1 MQLKKLQLLGFK
13 TFADK
18 TEIAIDQGLTAIVGP
33 NGSGKSNIVDALLWV
48 LGEQNPRLMR
58 GSSAQDVIFAGTD
71 KRRPLGMA
79 EVKLTVDNSDR
90 SLPIDFA
97 EVTITR
103 RVYRSG
109 ESQYLL
115 NNAQCRLKDI
125 VELFLDTGVGKGAY
139 SFVSQSE
146 IDAVLSARPEDRRE
160 LFEEAAGIKK
170 YRVKKREALKK
181 LESAEANLLR
191 VRDILHELEEQREPM
206 ERQALSARRYVGLQ
220 ERLHEIEVGLL
231 VSELKKAD
239 YELGASRKERDD
251 DQAALLRYDADLTH
265 RERLS
270 EEIGALLAHTE
281 GELERARIEQQAA
294 MQAVERAQSQIAL
307 LAERGRSAQRSEEAL
322 ARELADLDERIRQLS
337 ASIEIHQGDRDES
350 EGAESASRHEWAA
363 QRASLAELEKA
374 VTQAMRDM
382 EARQTMRVRLAQER
396 AGREAALK
404 AAQDRLTDAQG
415 RAERLAGEAQSLAS
429 AIADA
434 QNRRTQTQTRRADLS
449 EERDSKAQT
458 RRGVEER
465 QRTAQTEQAR
475 TRAELETA
483 RRGLAEQSA
492 RLSTLTELQENH
504 EGFYQGVKAVL
515 NAHKRGQ
522 LRGHYKAVVDLL
534 NVPEPY
540 RVAIEVALGGSLQDV
555 VTLTEA
561 EAKAGIGW
569 LKDNRAG
576 RATFLAVPLLRPG
589 QPLRLEGEKGGEGGG
604 GEWETRGQG
613 GRRQHGVS
621 SPPLPL
627 SPSSPS
633 ASGIRGVG
641 IDLVG
646 YGTEYEAVAL
656 YLLGRVLVVDTM
668 EDAIAASRRLSGWSK
683 IVTLE
688 GELLSPG
695 GALTGGSLQGKG
707 AHLVGRKG
715 EMDDLRARLP
725 ACRSDVERLAA
736 QVESNTQGGQ
746 QLDAARGELLK
757 EESRLEAEIAACD
770 SALAGLEREQ
780 KRLAGER
787 HNRDGAQATLAA
799 QIATL
804 QNDTARLSALLAAGQ
819 VENTTSDDALA
830 ALNDETRALIT
841 RRDQCRARATTLEVE
856 AGRLREKREGL
867 TRALNADRATLAALH
882 NQRAHKQQQRAQAA
896 TQGLDATA
904 EHDRLTVLL
913 AEARERLKT
922 VEAEWAGWRDLRQ
935 TQQAESARTNADMK
949 DILQRRAGVT
959 KNLHDVELRLARLE
973 VQATQSG
980 ERLLEEYNIA
990 RHDALARPDDTTVD
1004 RNTAMEVGR
1013 LRRELRGMGQVNTG
1027 AIAEYERLTE
1037 RFDFLT
1043 EQRADLDKGRES
1055 LLATIAD
1062 IDDSTKGV
1070 FMQTFEAVRDEF
1082 DRLFRQLFEG
1092 GSTKLI
1098 LTNPDDIL
1106 ETGIEVIA
1114 QPPGKKPQHLSLLS
1128 GGERAL
1134 TATAL
1139 LFAFLSVKPSPFV
1152 LLDEVDAPLDGANV
1166 EKYTHL
1172 VREFSQRSQFLL
1184 ITHNPTTM
1192 EAAPT
1197 WYGVTMRE
1205 AGISS
1210 VLSYRVPAEATRAE
1224 DATAIVLTR

>member
-58 GSSAQDVIFAGTD
+58 GASAQDVIFAGTD
-71 KRRPLGMA
+71 KRRALGMA

-90 SLPIDFA
+90 TLPIDFA

-170 YRVKKREALKK
+170 YRVKKREALRK
-181 LESAEANLLR
+181 LEAAEANLLR

-239 YELGASRKERDD
+239 YELGAARTERDA
-251 DQAALLRYDADLTH
+251 DQTALLKYDADLAH
-265 RERLS
+265 LERLS
-270 EEIGALLAHTE
+270 EEIGARLAHTE
-281 GELERARIEQQAA
+281 AELERARQAQQDAA
-294 MQAVERAQSQIAL
+294 QSVERTQSQLAL
-307 LAERGRSAQRSEEAL
+307 MNEREQSAQRSEESL
-322 ARELADLDERIRQLS
+322 ARELAELADRTVRLA
-337 ASIEIHQGDRDES
+337 ASIEIHQGDQNEA
-350 EGAESASRHEWAA
+350 EGAENTTRHEWAA
-363 QRASLAELEKA
+363 QRASLKELESA

-382 EARQTMRVRLAQER
+382 ETRQSERVRLAQER
-396 AGREAALK
+396 AGREAALR
-404 AAQDRLTDAQG
+404 AASERLTEAQA
-415 RAERLAGEAQSLAS
+415 RAERLRGEADMLEA

-434 QNRRTQTQTRRADLS
+434 QNRHAQSQSLKAQRS
-449 EERDSKAQT
+449 EERDSTTQI

-465 QRTAQTEQAR
+465 QRQAQTDQAR

-483 RRGLAEQSA
+483 RRSVAEQSA

-504 EGFYQGVKAVL
+504 EGFYQGVRAVL

-534 NVPEPY
+534 SVPEPY

-561 EAKAGIGW
+561 EAKTGIGW

-589 QPLRLEGEKGGEGGG
+589 QPLRLEEEKRRRGEEQKRGQAYGQVSSAGGEALSSSS
-604 GEWETRGQG
+604 
-613 GRRQHGVS
+613 GVVQCGLDIVTYA
-621 SPPLPL
+621 P
-627 SPSSPS
+627 
-633 ASGIRGVG
+633 
-641 IDLVG
+641 
-646 YGTEYEAVAL
+646 EYETVAL

-715 EMDDLRARLP
+715 EMDDLRVRLP
-725 ACRSDVERLAA
+725 ALRDEAEHLAA
-736 QVESNTQGGQ
+736 LVETNTRGGQ
-746 QLDAARGELLK
+746 QLEAERGELLK
-757 EESRLEAEIAACD
+757 EEARLGAEIAAQD
-770 SALAGLEREQ
+770 GALAGLEREQ

-787 HNRDGAQATLAA
+787 HNRDGARATLAA
-799 QIATL
+799 QIASL

-830 ALNDETRALIT
+830 ALNDETRALVA
-841 RRDQCRARATTLEVE
+841 RRDDCRARATTLEVE

-867 TRALNADRATLAALH
+867 TRALGADRATLAALQ
-882 NQRAHKQQQRAQAA
+882 NQHAHKHRQRDQVV
-896 TQGLDATA
+896 TQGADAA
-904 EHDRLTVLL
+904 SEHARLTEQLGQ
-913 AEARERLKT
+913 AREHLQ
-922 VEAEWAGWRDLRQ
+922 VVAAQWANWRELRQ
-935 TQQAESARTNADMK
+935 KQQTESADTNAGIK
-949 DILQRRAGVT
+949 DSVQRRTGVT

-973 VQATQSG
+973 VQSVQAA
-980 ERLLEEYNIA
+980 ERLQEEYNIVRA
-990 RHDALARPDDTTVD
+990 DALTRPDDTVVD

-1070 FMQTFEAVRDEF
+1070 FMQTFEAVRGEF

-1098 LTNPDDIL
+1098 LTDPDDIL

-1205 AGISS
+1205 AGVSS
-1210 VLSYRVPAEATRAE
+1210 VLSYRVPAEATQAE
-1224 DATAIVLTR
+1224 DATAIVLTG

>member
-71 KRRPLGMA
+71 KRRALGMA

-90 SLPIDFA
+90 TLPIDFA

-170 YRVKKREALKK
+170 YRVKKREALRK

-239 YELGASRKERDD
+239 YELGAARTERDA
-251 DQAALLRYDADLTH
+251 DQTALLKCDADLAH
-265 RERLS
+265 LERLS
-270 EEIGALLAHTE
+270 EEIGARLGHTE
-281 GELERARIEQQAA
+281 TELERARQTQQDAA
-294 MQAVERAQSQIAL
+294 QIVERTQSQLAL
-307 LAERGRSAQRSEEAL
+307 MNERGQSAQRSEESL
-322 ARELADLDERIRQLS
+322 ARELAELADRTARLA
-337 ASIEIHQGDRDES
+337 ASIEIHQGDQNGT
-350 EGAESASRHEWAA
+350 EGAENTARHEWAA
-363 QRASLAELEKA
+363 QRASLKELESA

-382 EARQTMRVRLAQER
+382 ETRQSERVRLAQER

-404 AAQDRLTDAQG
+404 AASERLTEAQS
-415 RAERLAGEAQSLAS
+415 RAERLRGESDTLEN

-434 QNRRTQTQTRRADLS
+434 QDRHTQAQSL
-449 EERDSKAQT
+449 KAQRSGERESRAQL

-465 QRTAQTEQAR
+465 QRQVQTDQAR

-483 RRGLAEQSA
+483 RRGVAEQSA

-504 EGFYQGVKAVL
+504 EGFYQGVRAVL

-534 NVPEPY
+534 SVPEPY

-589 QPLRLEGEKGGEGGG
+589 QRISPPASLEAQRHRGKVEGETRERGSERVERGGVQCGLDIVEYA
-604 GEWETRGQG
+604 
-613 GRRQHGVS
+613 
-621 SPPLPL
+621 P
-627 SPSSPS
+627 
-633 ASGIRGVG
+633 
-641 IDLVG
+641 
-646 YGTEYEAVAL
+646 EYETVAL
-656 YLLGRVLVVDTM
+656 YLLGRVLVVETM
-668 EDAIAASRRLSGWSK
+668 EDAITASRRLSGWSK

-715 EMDDLRARLP
+715 EMDDLRGRLP
-725 ACRSDVERLAA
+725 ALRDEAERLAA
-736 QVESNTQGGQ
+736 LVEANTRGGQ
-746 QLDAARGELLK
+746 QLEAERGELLK
-757 EESRLEAEIAACD
+757 EEARLGAEIAAQD
-770 SALAGLEREQ
+770 GALAGLEREQ
-780 KRLAGER
+780 KRLTGER
-787 HNRDGAQATLAA
+787 HNRDGARATLTA
-799 QIATL
+799 QIAAL

-830 ALNDETRALIT
+830 ALNDETRALIA
-841 RRDQCRARATTLEVE
+841 RRDACRARATTLEVE

-867 TRALNADRATLAALH
+867 ARALGADRATLAAIQ
-882 NQRAHKQQQRAQAA
+882 NQHAHKHRQRDQVV
-896 TQGLDATA
+896 TQGADAAA
-904 EHDRLTVLL
+904 EHARLTEQLG
-913 AEARERLKT
+913 EARERLRI
-922 VEAEWAGWRDLRQ
+922 VEAEWANWRELRQ
-935 TQQAESARTNADMK
+935 KQQAESADTNAGTKDIVQRRTN
-949 DILQRRAGVT
+949 VT

-973 VQATQSG
+973 VQSVQAA
-980 ERLLEEYNIA
+980 ERLQEEYNIA
-990 RHDALARPDDTTVD
+990 RVEALTRPDDTVVD

-1043 EQRADLDKGRES
+1043 EQRADLDKGRAA

-1062 IDDSTKGV
+1062 IDASTKGV
-1070 FMQTFEAVRDEF
+1070 FMQTFEAVRGEF
-1082 DRLFRQLFEG
+1082 DRLFQQLFEG

-1139 LFAFLSVKPSPFV
+1139 LFSFLSVKPSPFV

-1205 AGISS
+1205 AGVSS

-1224 DATAIVLTR
+1224 DAAAIVLTG